1 MDSFGIQIQTV
12 CMELVTKWHGEFK
25 EDQHKEWSLVVFMIK
40 KKSLI
45 SFWKDNAKAG
55 DAYNNVDKKLKL
67 FACVDVC
74 TANSNFKFIKGKYP
88 KK

>member
-1 MDSFGIQIQTV
+1 
-12 CMELVTKWHGEFK
+12 
-25 EDQHKEWSLVVFMIK
+25 MIK

-88 KK
+88 KNKI